1 MYEDLI
7 YPVAPSLNGSASP
20 PNNLAAAPIPHEQ
33 GLSLRSVCGLLQLLP
48 GFNMT
53 TREVEKEFLLC

>member
-7 YPVAPSLNGSASP
+7 HPIAPSLYGSASP
-20 PNNLAAAPIPHEQ
+20 LDNLAAAPIPHEQ

-48 GFNMT
+48 GLNMT
-53 TREVEKEFLLC
+53 TREAQKDA